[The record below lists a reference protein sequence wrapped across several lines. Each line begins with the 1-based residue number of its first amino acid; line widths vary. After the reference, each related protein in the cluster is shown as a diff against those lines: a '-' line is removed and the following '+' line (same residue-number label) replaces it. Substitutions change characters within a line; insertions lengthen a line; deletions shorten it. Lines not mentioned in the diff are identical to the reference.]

1 MEEEQYLINMKSY
14 IKAISYYL
22 PQYELNNVIIEKD
35 FPEWSIEK
43 IAEKTGIDYRYIA
56 ATDETAG
63 DMAVKAAEKLFEEHN
78 IDKSTIDYLILCTQ
92 SPDYFLPT
100 TACIIQERLGLKT
113 SVGAFDMNLG
123 CSGYIYGLG
132 LAKGL
137 IFSGQAKN
145 VLFITSETYSKF
157 IHPKDK
163 SNKTI
168 FGDAAAATLISSEDG
183 FAETGN
189 FEYGTDGK
197 GAENLIVKNGAMRN
211 SKTNNKA
218 VQDEYGN
225 YISDDHLFMNGSEI
239 FLFTLA
245 SVPKLIENTIQK
257 NNLSKENIDLFV
269 LHQANKFMLDSLRKK
284 CKIENDKFYI
294 HIGDCGNTV
303 SSTIPIALYHAQK
316 EKLFQKNNAILLAG
330 FGVGY
335 SWGGT
340 IIKII

>member
-1 MEEEQYLINMKSY
+1 MNSKVY

-22 PQYELNNVIIEKD
+22 PEYDLNNAVIEQD
-35 FPEWSIEK
+35 FPEWSIDK
-43 IAEKTGIDYRYIA
+43 IAEKTGISSRFITA
-56 ATDETAG
+56 ENETSG
-63 DMAVKAAEKLFEEHN
+63 DMAVKAAEKLFIEHN

-100 TACIIQERLGLKT
+100 TACIIQEKVGLGT
-113 SVGAFDMNLG
+113 NVGAFDMNLG

-137 IFSGQAKN
+137 IASGQAKN

-168 FGDAAAATLISSEDG
+168 FGDAAAATLISSEGG
-183 FAETGN
+183 FATIQN
-189 FEYGTDGK
+189 FEYGTDGR
-197 GAENLIVKNGAMRN
+197 GAENLIVKNGGLRN
-211 SKTNNKA
+211 YKKHSEGKM
-218 VQDEYGN
+218 DDYGN
-225 YISDDHLFMNGSEI
+225 FLSDDNLYMNGQEI
-239 FLFTLA
+239 FLFTLSA
-245 SVPKLIENTIQK
+245 VPKLIKNTLEK
-257 NNLSKENIDLFV
+257 NAVDKDQIDLFIF
-269 LHQANKFMLDSLRKK
+269 HQANKFMLDNLKK
-284 CKIENDKFYI
+284 KAKIDDDRFYLYLEN
-294 HIGDCGNTV
+294 CGNTV

-316 EKLFQKNNAILLAG
+316 ENRLISKNKVLLAG

-340 IIKII
+340 VIEIE